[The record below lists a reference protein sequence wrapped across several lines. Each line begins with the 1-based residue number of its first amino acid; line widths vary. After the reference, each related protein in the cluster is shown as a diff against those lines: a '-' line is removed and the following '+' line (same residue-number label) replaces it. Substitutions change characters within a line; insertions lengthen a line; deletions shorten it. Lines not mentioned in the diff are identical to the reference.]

1 MFKRLRN
8 KFIILNMTIITV
20 VMISAFAAIYMITY
34 SNIQRENQ
42 IKLTNI
48 TMSPIMMSPLSKSD
62 EYYNTGRVFVGKI
75 PNDYASTFSVLVGED
90 NTLLNVHSYLDL
102 SEETYVKATK
112 LATSSKKDSAVISIN
127 GQRWLYNINSMNANL
142 IIKGKSSVTQAAVL
156 EQIHFMDVTESY
168 NILSQ
173 LLLTF
178 GAISI
183 VMLFVIFGISLF
195 FARRAITPVEI
206 AYEKQKQFIADASHE
221 LKTPIA
227 VIHANAEALY
237 ANKSETIESQQ
248 KWLDYITSETD
259 RMGTLVSDLLY
270 LAKADSEAVNN
281 ELAPFNISNVVTDV
295 LLAMEAVVFEKG
307 IRLSQNIEPDL
318 IADGVSDK
326 IKQVIL
332 ILLDNAVK
340 YVNENGNIDVTLRKS
355 RNHVFFSVKNTGG
368 GIPNESLPKLFDR
381 FYRID
386 ASRAH
391 DGGYG
396 LGLSIARAIIENAG
410 GKIYV
415 TSVEGESTTFVFE
428 LIREA

>member
-8 KFIILNMTIITV
+8 KFIILNMTIITI
-20 VMISAFAAIYMITY
+20 VMISAFAAIYIITY
-34 SNIQRENQ
+34 SNIQNENQ

-48 TMSPIMMSPLSKSD
+48 AMSPIMMNSLVKSD
-62 EYYNTGRVFVGKI
+62 ENNNTDRVFVGKI
-75 PNDYASTFSVLVGED
+75 PNDYSSTFSVLVGKN

-102 SEETYVKATK
+102 TEDTYAQATK
-112 LATSSKKDSAVISIN
+112 LAISSDKESAVISID
-127 GQRWLYNINSMNANL
+127 GQRWLFKINSMNANL
-142 IIKGKSSVTQAAVL
+142 IIKGKSGVSQAAVL
-156 EQIHFMDVTESY
+156 EQIYFMDVTESY

-183 VMLFVIFGISLF
+183 VMLFVIFGTSLF

-221 LKTPIA
+221 LKTPLA

-237 ANKSETIESQQ
+237 ANKTETIKSQQ
-248 KWLDYITSETD
+248 KWLDYIATETD
-259 RMGTLVSDLLY
+259 RMGKLVSDLLY
-270 LAKADSEAVNN
+270 LAKTDSEAINS
-281 ELAPFNISNVVTDV
+281 ELAPFNISHVVTDV

-307 IRLSQNIEPDL
+307 ITLSQNIEPDL
-318 IADGVSDK
+318 IVNGASDK
-326 IKQVIL
+326 MKQVVI

-340 YVNENGNIDVTLRKS
+340 YVNENGKIEVTLKKS
-355 RNHVFFSVKNTGG
+355 RNHVLFSVENSGG
-368 GIPNESLPKLFDR
+368 GIPKESLPRLFDR

-391 DGGYG
+391 DGSYG

-410 GKIYV
+410 GKIHV
-415 TSVEGESTTFVFE
+415 TSVQGESTTFILE
-428 LIREA
+428 LD

>member
-1 MFKRLRN
+1 MFKRLQN
-8 KFIILNMTIITV
+8 KFIILNMTIITI
-20 VMISAFAAIYMITY
+20 VMISAFATIYMITY

-48 TMSPIMMSPLSKSD
+48 TMSPIMMNPLSKSD
-62 EYYNTGRVFVGKI
+62 ENKDTDRVFVGKI

-90 NTLLNVHSYLDL
+90 NKLLNVHSYLDL
-102 SEETYVKATK
+102 PEGTYTQATQ
-112 LATSSKKDSAVISIN
+112 LATASNKKSSVISID
-127 GQRWLYNINSMNANL
+127 GQRWLFKTNAMNANL
-142 IIKGKSSVTQAAVL
+142 IIKGTSGVTQAAVL
-156 EQIHFMDVTESY
+156 EQIYFMDVTESY

-237 ANKSETIESQQ
+237 ANKAATIESQQ
-248 KWLDYITSETD
+248 KWLNYITAETD
-259 RMGTLVSDLLY
+259 RMGKLVSDLLY
-270 LAKADSEAVNN
+270 LANTDSEAVNR
-281 ELAPFNISNVVTDV
+281 ELVPLNISNVVTDV

-307 IRLSQNIEPDL
+307 ITLSQNIQPDL
-318 IADGVSDK
+318 ITTGVSDK
-326 IKQVIL
+326 IKQVVI

-340 YVNENGNIDVTLRKS
+340 YVNDNGIIDVTLRKS
-355 RNHVFFSVKNTGG
+355 RNHVLFSVKNTGR
-368 GIPNESLPKLFDR
+368 GIPKESLPKLFDR

-386 ASRAH
+386 PSRAH

-396 LGLSIARAIIENAG
+396 LGLSIAKAIIENAG
-410 GKIYV
+410 GKIYAS
-415 TSVEGESTTFVFE
+415 SVEGESTTFVFE
-428 LIREA
+428 LS

>member
-1 MFKRLRN
+1 MFKRLQN
-8 KFIILNMTIITV
+8 KFIILNMTIITI

-48 TMSPIMMSPLSKSD
+48 TMSPIMMNSLSKSD
-62 EYYNTGRVFVGKI
+62 ENNDTDRVFVGKI

-90 NTLLNVHSYLDL
+90 NKLLNVHSYLDL
-102 SEETYVKATK
+102 PEGTYAQATQ
-112 LATSSKKDSAVISIN
+112 LATASNKESSVISID
-127 GQRWLYNINSMNANL
+127 GQRWLFKINAMNANL
-142 IIKGKSSVTQAAVL
+142 IIRGKSGVTQAPVL
-156 EQIHFMDVTESY
+156 EQIYFMDVTESF

-195 FARRAITPVEI
+195 FARRAIRPVEI

-237 ANKSETIESQQ
+237 ANKTATIESQQ
-248 KWLDYITSETD
+248 KWLDYITTETD
-259 RMGTLVSDLLY
+259 RMGKLVSDLLY
-270 LAKADSEAVNN
+270 LAKTDSEAVNR
-281 ELAPFNISNVVTDV
+281 ELVPLNISNVVTDV

-307 IRLSQNIEPDL
+307 ITLSQNIEPDL
-318 IADGVSDK
+318 IATGVSDK
-326 IKQVIL
+326 IKQVVI

-340 YVNENGNIDVTLRKS
+340 YVNDNGIIDVTLRKS
-355 RNHVFFSVKNTGG
+355 RNHVLFSVKNTGR
-368 GIPNESLPKLFDR
+368 GIPKESLPKLFDR

-386 ASRAH
+386 PSRAH

-396 LGLSIARAIIENAG
+396 LGLSIAKAIIENGG
-410 GKIYV
+410 GKIYAS
-415 TSVEGESTTFVFE
+415 SVEGESTTFVFE
-428 LIREA
+428 LS

>member
-8 KFIILNMTIITV
+8 KFILLNMTIITI
-20 VMISAFAAIYMITY
+20 VMISAFAIIYMITY
-34 SNIQRENQ
+34 SNIQNENQ

-48 TMSPIMMSPLSKSD
+48 AVSPIMMNSLVKSD
-62 EYYNTGRVFVGKI
+62 DSNTSRVFVGKI

-90 NTLLNVHSYLDL
+90 NQLLNVHSYLDL
-102 SEETYVKATK
+102 PEGTYAQATQ
-112 LATSSKKDSAVISIN
+112 LATASNKESAVISID
-127 GQRWLYNINSMNANL
+127 GQRWLFKINAMNANL
-142 IIKGKSSVTQAAVL
+142 IIRGKSGVTQAPVL
-156 EQIHFMDVTESY
+156 EQIYFMDVTESY

-195 FARRAITPVEI
+195 FARRAIRPVEV

-237 ANKSETIESQQ
+237 ANKTATIESQQ
-248 KWLDYITSETD
+248 KWLDYITAETD
-259 RMGTLVSDLLY
+259 RMGKLVSDLLY
-270 LAKADSEAVNN
+270 LAKTDSEAVKS
-281 ELAPFNISNVVTDV
+281 ELAPFNISHVVTDV

-307 IRLSQNIEPDL
+307 ITLSQNIEPDL
-318 IADGVSDK
+318 IANGVRDK
-326 IKQVIL
+326 IKQVVI

-340 YVNENGNIDVTLRKS
+340 YVNENGSIDVTLRKS
-355 RNHVFFSVKNTGG
+355 RNHILFSVKNTGR
-368 GIPNESLPKLFDR
+368 GIPKESLPKLFDR

-386 ASRAH
+386 LSRAH

-396 LGLSIARAIIENAG
+396 LGLSIAKAIIENAG
-410 GKIYV
+410 GKIYAS
-415 TSVEGESTTFVFE
+415 SVEGESTTFVFE
-428 LIREA
+428 LN

>member
-8 KFIILNMTIITV
+8 KFILLNMTIITI
-20 VMISAFAAIYMITY
+20 VMISAFAIIYMITY
-34 SNIQRENQ
+34 SNIQNENQ

-48 TMSPIMMSPLSKSD
+48 AVSPIMMNSLVKSD
-62 EYYNTGRVFVGKI
+62 DSNTSRVFVGKI

-90 NTLLNVHSYLDL
+90 NQLLNVHSYLDL
-102 SEETYVKATK
+102 PEGTYAQATQ
-112 LATSSKKDSAVISIN
+112 LAAASNKESAVISID
-127 GQRWLYNINSMNANL
+127 GQRWLFKINAMNANL
-142 IIKGKSSVTQAAVL
+142 IIRGKSGVTQAPVL
-156 EQIHFMDVTESY
+156 EQIYFMDVTESY

-195 FARRAITPVEI
+195 FARRAISPVEV

-237 ANKSETIESQQ
+237 ANKTATIESQQ
-248 KWLDYITSETD
+248 KWLDYITAETD
-259 RMGTLVSDLLY
+259 RMGKLVSDLLY
-270 LAKADSEAVNN
+270 LAKTDSEAVKS
-281 ELAPFNISNVVTDV
+281 ELAPFNISHVVTDV

-307 IRLSQNIEPDL
+307 ITLSQNIEPDL
-318 IADGVSDK
+318 IANGVRDK
-326 IKQVIL
+326 IKQVVI

-340 YVNENGNIDVTLRKS
+340 YVNENGSINVTLRKS
-355 RNHVFFSVKNTGG
+355 RNHILFSVKNTGR
-368 GIPNESLPKLFDR
+368 GIPKESLPKLFDR

-386 ASRAH
+386 PSRAH

-396 LGLSIARAIIENAG
+396 LGLSIAKAIIENAG
-410 GKIYV
+410 GKIYAS
-415 TSVEGESTTFVFE
+415 SVEGESTTFVFE
-428 LIREA
+428 LN

>member
-1 MFKRLRN
+1 
-8 KFIILNMTIITV
+8 MTIITI
-20 VMISAFAAIYMITY
+20 VMISAFAIIYMITY
-34 SNIQRENQ
+34 SNIQNENQ

-48 TMSPIMMSPLSKSD
+48 AVSPIMMNSLVKSD
-62 EYYNTGRVFVGKI
+62 DSNTSRVFVGKI

-90 NTLLNVHSYLDL
+90 NQLLNVHSYLDL
-102 SEETYVKATK
+102 PEGIYAQATQ
-112 LATSSKKDSAVISIN
+112 LATASNKESAVISID
-127 GQRWLYNINSMNANL
+127 GQRWLFKINAMNANL
-142 IIKGKSSVTQAAVL
+142 IIRGKSGVTQAPVL
-156 EQIHFMDVTESY
+156 EQIYFMDVTESY

-195 FARRAITPVEI
+195 FARRAIRPVEV

-237 ANKSETIESQQ
+237 ANKTATVESQQ
-248 KWLDYITSETD
+248 KWLDYITAETD
-259 RMGTLVSDLLY
+259 RMGKLVSDLLY
-270 LAKADSEAVNN
+270 LAKTDSEAVNR
-281 ELAPFNISNVVTDV
+281 ELAPFNICHVVTDV

-307 IRLSQNIEPDL
+307 ITLSQNIEPDL
-318 IADGVSDK
+318 IANGVPDK
-326 IKQVIL
+326 IKQVVI

-340 YVNENGNIDVTLRKS
+340 YVNENGSINVTLRKS
-355 RNHVFFSVKNTGG
+355 RNHILFSVKNTGR
-368 GIPNESLPKLFDR
+368 GIPKESLPKLFDR

-386 ASRAH
+386 PSRAH

-396 LGLSIARAIIENAG
+396 LGLSIAKAIIENAG
-410 GKIYV
+410 GKIYAS
-415 TSVEGESTTFVFE
+415 SVEGESTTFVFE
-428 LIREA
+428 LN

>member
-1 MFKRLRN
+1 MFKRLQN
-8 KFIILNMTIITV
+8 KFIILNMTIITI

-48 TMSPIMMSPLSKSD
+48 TMSPIMMNSLSKSD
-62 EYYNTGRVFVGKI
+62 ENNDTDRVFVGKI
-75 PNDYASTFSVLVGED
+75 PNEYASTFSVLVGED
-90 NTLLNVHSYLDL
+90 NKLLNVHSYLDL
-102 SEETYVKATK
+102 PEGTYAQATQ
-112 LATSSKKDSAVISIN
+112 LATASNKESSVISID
-127 GQRWLYNINSMNANL
+127 GQRWLFKINAMNANL
-142 IIKGKSSVTQAAVL
+142 IIKGKSGVSQAAVL
-156 EQIHFMDVTESY
+156 EQIYFMDVTESY

-227 VIHANAEALY
+227 VIHANADALY
-237 ANKSETIESQQ
+237 ANKTETIDSQQ
-248 KWLDYITSETD
+248 KWLDYIATETD
-259 RMGTLVSDLLY
+259 RMGKLVSDLLY
-270 LAKADSEAVNN
+270 LAKTDSEAINSKLV
-281 ELAPFNISNVVTDV
+281 PFNISHVVTDV
-295 LLAMEAVVFEKG
+295 LLAMEAIVFEKG
-307 IRLSQNIEPDL
+307 ITLSQNIEPDL
-318 IADGVSDK
+318 IANGASDK
-326 IKQVIL
+326 MKQVVI

-340 YVNENGNIDVTLRKS
+340 YVNENGKIEVTLKKS
-355 RNHVFFSVKNTGG
+355 RNHVLFSVTNSGG
-368 GIPNESLPKLFDR
+368 GIPKESLPRLFDR

-391 DGGYG
+391 DGSYG

-410 GKIYV
+410 GKIHV
-415 TSVEGESTTFVFE
+415 TSVEGESTTFIFE
-428 LIREA
+428 LD

>member
-1 MFKRLRN
+1 M
-8 KFIILNMTIITV
+8 ILNMTIITV
-20 VMISAFAAIYMITY
+20 VMISAFAAIYIITY
-34 SNIQRENQ
+34 SNIQNENH

-48 TMSPIMMSPLSKSD
+48 AMSPLMMNSLIRSD
-62 EYYNTGRVFVGKI
+62 ENNNTGRVFVGRI
-75 PNDYASTFSVLVGED
+75 PNDYASTFSVLVGKN

-102 SEETYVKATK
+102 SEETYAQATK
-112 LATSSKKDSAVISIN
+112 LATSSNKDSAVISIN
-127 GQRWLYNINSMNANL
+127 GQRWLYKINSMNANL
-142 IIKGKSSVTQAAVL
+142 FIKGKSGITQAAAL
-156 EQIHFMDVTESY
+156 EQIYFMDVTESY

-227 VIHANAEALY
+227 VIHANAEALF
-237 ANKSETIESQQ
+237 ANKTETIESQQ
-248 KWLDYITSETD
+248 KWLNYITAETD
-259 RMGTLVSDLLY
+259 RMGRLVSDLLY
-270 LAKADSEAVNN
+270 LAKTDSEVVSN
-281 ELAPFNISNVVTDV
+281 EITPFHISNVVTDV

-307 IRLSQNIEPDL
+307 ITLTQRIEPDL
-318 IADGVSDK
+318 IANGVSDK
-326 IKQVIL
+326 IKQVVI

-340 YVNENGNIDVTLRKS
+340 YVNENGKIDVTLQKS
-355 RNHVFFSVKNTGG
+355 RNHVFFSVKNTGN
-368 GIPNESLPKLFDR
+368 GIPKECLPKLFDR

-396 LGLSIARAIIENAG
+396 LGLSIARAIIEQAG
-410 GKIYV
+410 GKMYA

-428 LIREA
+428 LD